1 MVESQHTVIKRRVVK
16 NNRSIN
22 KMLAAARSDHFSVE
36 DYNAV
41 ITATEEL
48 SPRQMIIRV
57 AADGWRL
64 PEFEPGQFAVLGLP
78 GYTSRCKFSEPENP
92 PSEPHK
98 LIRRAYSIASSS
110 LVHEFLE
117 FYISLISNGALTPRL
132 FDLKI
137 GDPIWLSPK
146 VTGMFT
152 FDEVPPEM
160 HIILIATG
168 TGLAPYMSMLSTLL
182 DCGGERLISVLHG
195 AYHTWDLG
203 YRSELLTLQH
213 MCSNFT
219 YFATIDR
226 PEDEPVPWN
235 GPVGFVQDM
244 WRTRVIRQKWGF
256 DPTPENTH
264 IFLCGNPAMI
274 EDAVRILS
282 AEGYR
287 EHTHSDPGQIHIER
301 Y

>member
-110 LVHEFLE
+110 LTR
-117 FYISLISNGALTPRL
+117 YG
-132 FDLKI
+132 
-137 GDPIWLSPK
+137 G
-146 VTGMFT
+146 
-152 FDEVPPEM
+152 
-160 HIILIATG
+160 
-168 TGLAPYMSMLSTLL
+168 STSSS
-182 DCGGERLISVLHG
+182 I
-195 AYHTWDLG
+195 
-203 YRSELLTLQH
+203 Q
-213 MCSNFT
+213 
-219 YFATIDR
+219 
-226 PEDEPVPWN
+226 
-235 GPVGFVQDM
+235 
-244 WRTRVIRQKWGF
+244 
-256 DPTPENTH
+256 
-264 IFLCGNPAMI
+264 
-274 EDAVRILS
+274 
-282 AEGYR
+282 
-287 EHTHSDPGQIHIER
+287 
-301 Y
+301 